1 MSGMDRPRQ
10 RSMRKISL
18 RYNCLTRCL
27 SLRYLMSLFLYIL
40 RVRFG
45 SRVRLKPRGKQVP
58 VAPQSLK
65 ANVDKPQLKY
75 KAVFDTKMSHG
86 SRRLTETW
94 PKGLE
99 KGHNGNN
106 PNLSARK

>member
-1 MSGMDRPRQ
+1 
-10 RSMRKISL
+10 
-18 RYNCLTRCL
+18 
-27 SLRYLMSLFLYIL
+27 MSLIFYIL

-86 SRRLTETW
+86 SRLLTETW